1 MRKLLSLLM
10 AAVMVM
16 AFATAAGA
24 ADYGAMADDLAA
36 IGMFTG
42 TDVGYELDREPTRA
56 EVAVM
61 LVRMLGAEETAKAE
75 FAAGTISHPFTDVAD
90 WAAPYVAYLYTNKL
104 SNGVSDTE
112 YGSSQLCSGQMYCTF
127 MLRALGYSDAEG
139 GDFTY
144 AAALDYAAEKGI
156 ADKAFVETFK
166 RDELVAVSYQ
176 TLSTAVKDGS
186 ESLLEK
192 LTAAGAIDE
201 TKAAAIESKLAIL
214 KEYETLALKD
224 VASYK
229 SLDCS
234 GTMSFSAT
242 VGGQSISVSDMKM
255 DMKMNLTDTAID
267 AAIHVNM
274 TDPTTGQPVEIYEWM
289 KDGWLYMKQGDQCY
303 KMQMDYSQMLAAIQ
317 QSAGMASGA
326 MPSSMSAY
334 MFTSVTKTET
344 DEGTKYEFTL
354 APKFFNALL
363 GNVLANAEL
372 PADSN
377 INFNKMVE
385 TILVKDGVVKNIKV
399 SADLSATIEGMGT
412 MAMQMDV
419 DLTINSIGSAVV
431 IEYPDFSNYV
441 DMPTTPTTG
450 A

>member
-1 MRKLLSLLM
+1 MKKFLSLLM
-10 AAVMVM
+10 ATALVM

-24 ADYGAMADDLAA
+24 SDYDAMADDLAA

-61 LVRMLGAEETAKAE
+61 LVRMLGAEETAKTQY
-75 FAAGTISHPFTDVAD
+75 AANTISHPFTDVAD

-127 MLRALGYSDAEG
+127 MLRALGYSDADG
-139 GDFTY
+139 GDFSY

-156 ADKAFVETFK
+156 TDKAFVATFK

-176 TLSTAVKDGS
+176 TLSTAVKGGS
-186 ESLLEK
+186 QSLLEK

-255 DMKMNLTDTAID
+255 DMKMNLTDTAVD

-289 KDGWLYMKQGDQCY
+289 KDGWLYMKQGDLCY
-303 KMQMDYSQMLAAIQ
+303 KMQMDYGQMLATIQ
-317 QSAGMASGA
+317 QSAGMASGT
-326 MPSSMSAY
+326 MSSSMSAY
-334 MFTSVTKTET
+334 MFTDVTKTET
-344 DEGTKYEFTL
+344 DEGTLYEFKMS
-354 APKFFNALL
+354 PKFFNSMLGSIL
-363 GNVLANAEL
+363 GNAGLTNG
-372 PADSN
+372 SN
-377 INFNKMVE
+377 INFGSMVE
-385 TILVKDGVVKNIKV
+385 SILVKDGAVKNIKV
-399 SADLSATIEGMGT
+399 SADLSVALEGMGE
-412 MAMQMDV
+412 MAMQINA
-419 DLTINSIGSAVV
+419 DLTINSIGSTVV

-441 DMPTTPTTG
+441 EMPTAPATG